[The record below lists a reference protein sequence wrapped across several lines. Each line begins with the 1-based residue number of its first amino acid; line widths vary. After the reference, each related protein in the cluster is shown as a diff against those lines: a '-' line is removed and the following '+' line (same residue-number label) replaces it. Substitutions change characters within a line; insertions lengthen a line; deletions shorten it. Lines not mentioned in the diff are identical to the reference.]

1 MRLGTPSSPTALI
14 PLAGEAVGTTAY
26 PELRHCFISETPLL
40 DERTMD
46 SLIPVFTLIFGAV
59 VGVVAT
65 WLALHAKWHR
75 GFDDGRA
82 ASATEL
88 AALNERVA
96 AKDRELQKLQE
107 SFDEEAAVSD
117 SLRHENA
124 RLQANLEGE
133 RRAAHER
140 AESFKQAA
148 EALAEKFKA
157 LSRDALKDNNQEFL
171 NLARATLEKFQAT
184 AKGDL
189 EQRQQAIDQLVKP
202 LRESLDK
209 VDGKIEE
216 MERIRAGAYSG
227 LIEQVKTLAA
237 SQQQLQ
243 SETGNLVK
251 ALRTPHIRGRWGEI
265 QLRRVVEL
273 AGMLQYCDFTEQA
286 SVATED
292 SRIRPDVIVRLPGN
306 RTIVVDAKVPFEAFY
321 ESIST
326 TDDVVRLDRL
336 KEHARL
342 VRTHIGNLSRKS
354 YWETVQPT
362 PEFVLLFLPGEN
374 FYSAALEQDPK
385 LIEDGINQRVII
397 ATPTTLIALLKA
409 ISYGWQQEQRAANA
423 DEVGKLGKELYD
435 RMRTFINYFADIGR
449 NLDRA
454 LESYNKGVGSLEAR
468 VLVTARKFKER
479 GAIAGEEIDTLE
491 PVDKSTRVLNL
502 DEGGLFPELV
512 AAEPVDDDEDDES
525 LPLLSSKTAAGQG

>member
-1 MRLGTPSSPTALI
+1 
-14 PLAGEAVGTTAY
+14 
-26 PELRHCFISETPLL
+26 
-40 DERTMD
+40 MD
-46 SLIPVFTLIFGAV
+46 SLIPVLTLIFGAAIG
-59 VGVVAT
+59 GVVV

-75 GFDDGRA
+75 GFDDGKA
-82 ASATEL
+82 ASATEI
-88 AALNERVA
+88 AALHERVA
-96 AKDRELQKLQE
+96 AKDREGQKLQDTCGAE
-107 SFDEEAAVSD
+107 VITNNG
-117 SLRHENA
+117 LRAENG
-124 RLQANLEGE
+124 RLLAELEGE
-133 RRAAHER
+133 RRAAQER
-140 AESFKQAA
+140 SESFKRVT
-148 EALAEKFKA
+148 EELAEKFKA
-157 LSRDALKDNNQEFL
+157 LSRDALKDNNEEFL
-171 NLARATLEKFQAT
+171 NLARATLEKFQQT

-189 EQRQQAIDQLVKP
+189 EQRRQAIDQLVKP
-202 LRESLDK
+202 LKESLEK

-216 MERIRAGAYSG
+216 MERNRAGAYSG
-227 LIEQVKTLAA
+227 LIEQVKTLA
-237 SQQQLQ
+237 SSHQQLQ
-243 SETGNLVK
+243 AETGNLVK
-251 ALRTPHIRGRWGEI
+251 ALRTPHVRGRWGEI

-273 AGMLQYCDFTEQA
+273 AGMVQYCDFTEQETFA
-286 SVATED
+286 NED
-292 SRIRPDVIVRLPGN
+292 GRIRPDVIVRLPGN

-326 TDDVVRLDRL
+326 ADDTIRLERL

-342 VRTHIGNLSRKS
+342 VRTHIVALSRKS

-362 PEFVLLFLPGEN
+362 PEFVLLFLPGES

-385 LIEDGINQRVII
+385 LIEDGINQKVII

-435 RMRTFINYFADIGR
+435 RLRTFLAHFSDIGK

-479 GAIAGEEIDTLE
+479 NAINGDEIDPLE
-491 PVDKSTRVLNL
+491 PIDKLARPLSL

-512 AAEPVDDDEDDES
+512 APTAEIEDDDEE
-525 LPLLSSKTAAGQG
+525 LPLLRSRSARAGEK